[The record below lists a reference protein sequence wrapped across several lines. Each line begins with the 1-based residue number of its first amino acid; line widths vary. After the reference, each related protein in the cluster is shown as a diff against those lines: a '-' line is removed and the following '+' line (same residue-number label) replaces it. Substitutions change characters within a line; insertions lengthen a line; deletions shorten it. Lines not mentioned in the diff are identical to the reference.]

1 MKPPEHTATPGND
14 IADPVARPDAA
25 AKCAGTA
32 RYLADLAVP
41 GMLHAR
47 TVRSTRPR
55 ARITSRRLPPLP
67 AGFFVVEARDI
78 PGRNR
83 IRMLDDDW
91 PFFAEDIVNHIGEP
105 ILLVVGPEAEAT
117 AMIASRV
124 IIEYE
129 DLPPILSLDDALAGL
144 APPLYGEDNC
154 FAEYSFHKG
163 DLPQARR
170 AARQMVKD
178 GFSTGFQEHL
188 YLEPQGVLAVPEAG
202 RLTVYGSMQCPYYVK
217 KAVEQAVGEGR
228 HHVRIVQTVTGGAF
242 GGKEDYPSLLAG
254 QAAVAALKS
263 GRPVRLVLD
272 RTEDIAATTK
282 RHPSRID
289 FTTFLDENDDLLGM
303 DVDILLD
310 GGAYSG
316 LSSVVLQRAMFAASG
331 VYRVPHLHVH
341 GRVLATNQVP
351 AGAFRGFG
359 APQAFFA
366 IEMHLENI
374 ALRLGLDPL
383 EYKLRHALRR
393 GDRTCTDGLVRGA
406 VRLPEMATRLCEAAG
421 YPAKQAAYTAGQGR
435 YRRGIGLSL
444 CYHGCGFTGQ
454 GEELIQGTIALH
466 KRADDAVEIRVAATE
481 MGQGA
486 QTVLPKIVAHSLGI
500 PLDQIH
506 YENPDTDIVPDSG
519 PTVASR
525 TTMIVGGLLREAALD
540 LKRHWQSGRVMDIR
554 RTYHH
559 PPHIHWDQE
568 HFRGDAYPEYAW
580 GVNVVEVEVDL
591 LTGLVRVI
599 KIWAQFDVG
608 APMDERTLRGQMEG
622 GIAQGLG
629 YALWEKLEVDDGRVQ
644 QQRIRDYTI
653 PTFMDMPPV
662 ESGSVYNPYEF
673 GPFGAKGAGELTL
686 VGVAP
691 AVAAAVQQA
700 IGCPVDM
707 IPVTPEM
714 ILRRIR
720 NRKHAKPDSEIPPES
735 SPRSRSRADT

>member
-1 MKPPEHTATPGND
+1 MPENTGQPGND
-14 IADPVARPDAA
+14 IAAPVARPDAA
-25 AKCAGTA
+25 DKCAGEA

-41 GMLHAR
+41 GMLHAC
-47 TVRSTRPR
+47 TVRSTRVR
-55 ARITSRRLPPLP
+55 ARITGRQLPPLP
-67 AGFFVVEARDI
+67 TGYFVVAAQDV

-83 IRMLDDDW
+83 IRMLADDW
-91 PFFAEDIVNHIGEP
+91 PFFADTQVNHMGEP
-105 ILLVVGPEAEAT
+105 ILLIVGPDPEEVQQLAA
-117 AMIASRV
+117 RV
-124 IIEYE
+124 TIEY
-129 DLPPILSLDDALAGL
+129 DHQPPILSPEEALDGT
-144 APPLYGEDNC
+144 APPLYGTDNC
-154 FAEYSFHKG
+154 FAQYTCHKG
-163 DLPQARR
+163 DLALAERT
-170 AARQMVKD
+170 ARQMIRD
-178 GFSTGFQEHL
+178 RFSTDRQEHL
-188 YLEPQGVLAVPEAG
+188 YLEPQGVLAVPEAD
-202 RLTVYGSMQCPYYVK
+202 RLTVYGSMQCPFYVK

-254 QAAVAALKS
+254 QAAVAALKT

-282 RHPSRID
+282 RHPARID
-289 FTTFLDENDDLLGM
+289 FITYLDENHDLLGM

-310 GGAYSG
+310 GGAYAG
-316 LSSVVLQRAMFAASG
+316 LSAVVLQRAMFAASG
-331 VYRVPHLHVH
+331 VYRIPHLRVH
-341 GRVLATNQVP
+341 GRAVATNTVP

-383 EYKLRHALRR
+383 EYKLRHALRQ
-393 GDRTCTDGLVRGA
+393 GDRTCTDGLVCGA
-406 VRLPEMATRLCEAAG
+406 VRLPEMAARLGEASG
-421 YPAKQAAYTAGQGR
+421 YSARRAAYAAGQGR

-454 GEELIQGTIALH
+454 GEELIQGTVALH
-466 KRADDAVEIRVAATE
+466 KRADDTVEIRAAATE

-486 QTVLPKIVAHSLGI
+486 RTVLPKIVARTLGI
-500 PLDQIH
+500 PLEH
-506 YENPDTDIVPDSG
+506 VHCENPDTDVVPDSG

-525 TTMIVGGLLREAALD
+525 TTMIVGGLLREAALE
-540 LKRHWQSGRVMDIR
+540 LKRLWTPGQTLDVR
-554 RTYHH
+554 RTYRH
-559 PPHIHWDQE
+559 PPHIRWDQE

-580 GVNVVEVEVDL
+580 GANVVEVEVDL

-599 KIWAQFDVG
+599 KVWAEFDVG

-629 YALWEKLEVDDGRVQ
+629 YALWEKLAVTGGTVQ

-653 PTFMDMPPV
+653 PTFQDMPPV
-662 ESGSVYNPYEF
+662 ESGSVYNPYEY

-700 IGCPVDM
+700 IGRPVAA
-707 IPVTPEM
+707 IPLTPEM
-714 ILRRIR
+714 ILQLIGDCPDGDAAAGTVTTRGPEAEH
-720 NRKHAKPDSEIPPES
+720 RKE
-735 SPRSRSRADT
+735 T